1 MQKSVVFLYTNNKLW
16 ESKIKK
22 TIPFT
27 IASKRIKYLGIN
39 FTEWVKDLYT
49 ESYNWWEKLKT
60 THKWKDI
67 LCSWTGIINIVK
79 MRRLLKATCRFKAM
93 PIKIPK
99 AFFFFSRKRIQTCM
113 EPQKSLNS
121 QNPSWGRTELES
133 SHFLISSYITGVLI
147 VAQWLTNPTRNHE
160 VTGLAQ
166 WVKDPLLLWAV
177 V

>member
-1 MQKSVVFLYTNNKLW
+1 MHQWIWKGAGYEINTQKWIAFLYTKNERAKKAIR
-16 ESKIKK
+16 ES
-22 TIPFT
+22 IPFT

-99 AFFFFSRKRIQTCM
+99 AFFFF
-113 EPQKSLNS
+113 
-121 QNPSWGRTELES
+121 LEKES
-133 SHFLISSYITGVLI
+133 KLVWNHRSHWIAKTHPEKEEQS
-147 VAQWLTNPTRNHE
+147 
-160 VTGLAQ
+160 
-166 WVKDPLLLWAV
+166 
-177 V
+177 